1 MLRKLTKNLLHHFG
15 LELRRKNFAQNLLKD
30 QLSWSYQREFL
41 GRDVVHSITEKSIID
56 IGSGAKPNPHAAV
69 LTDFYPDASFH
80 RVGVLDEDR
89 PVVVCSVEDMPFRD
103 KSFDFS
109 FCTHVLEHV
118 PNLEKAIPEIARIS
132 DRGLIET
139 PRYGKDFM
147 LGTSKQHYWLVVPH
161 DNELFFF
168 QYLDNERFQSSVSSP
183 CMRDWCSDTKTEFQE
198 YFWKQQL
205 LFNSLIKWENEIRFH
220 TFRNNASASEN
231 IQEKKTASQNIDID
245 GNSNLSQDEINMLSQ
260 ILISRISR
268 EPMYYCCKDQSFKN
282 DFDGS
287 RYPVIGKR
295 ILYQVGDG
303 NGENVLDG

>member
-1 MLRKLTKNLLHHFG
+1 MKNVIKKILRKFG
-15 LELRRKNFAQNLLKD
+15 YDIVNHNPTINDLK
-30 QLSWSYQREFL
+30 QKLSWDYQRVFL
-41 GRDVVHSITEKSIID
+41 DETVLTGLKTGLVID
-56 IGSGAKPNPHAAV
+56 IGSGAKPNPYANV

-80 RVGVLDEDR
+80 RAGMLDEDR

-118 PNLEKAIPEIARIS
+118 PNLEKAIPEIVRIS
-132 DRGLIET
+132 DGGLIET

-147 LGTSKQHYWLVVPH
+147 LGTSKQHYWQVVPH

-168 QYLDNERFQSSVSSP
+168 QYLDNERFESSEASP
-183 CMRDWCSDTKTEFQE
+183 CMRDWCSNTKTEFQD
-198 YFWKQQL
+198 YFWEKQL
-205 LFNSLIKWENEIRFH
+205 LFNSLLRWENEVKFH
-220 TFRNNASASEN
+220 TYRFNGGASKNIEEKKIASE
-231 IQEKKTASQNIDID
+231 NIDID
-245 GNSNLSQDEINMLSQ
+245 GNANLSEDEINMLSQ
-260 ILISRISR
+260 ILISRIRR
-268 EPMYYCCKDQSFKN
+268 EPMYYCYKDQSFKN

-295 ILYQVGDG
+295 ILYHVGEG